1 MLKKFDVKYAKPIK
15 TIVLTN
21 GHFSLDEIVKLRAKV
36 YRSIN
41 SCSIFV
47 HLGPNMLVCACICK
61 TLSHTMSLSI
71 GGD

>member
-15 TIVLTN
+15 TTVLTN

-47 HLGPNMLVCACICK
+47 NLGPNMLVCACICK